1 MRKSFH
7 QSRTINLFMA
17 ALRRSLGITRRQCDD
32 QLSAK
37 DIRLPDKTDYEIF
50 KNVPQKP
57 EKEPKSFKL

>member
-1 MRKSFH
+1 
-7 QSRTINLFMA
+7 MA

-57 EKEPKSFKL
+57 EKEPKFFKL